1 MSKIHGSLRLAVL
14 PWQSTGVAH
23 AVAVVVAAAV
33 TDADLAVAVVDSR
46 RGWAGLLCCWLWWGR
61 KFCWWCG

>member
-23 AVAVVVAAAV
+23 AVAVVVAAAD
-33 TDADLAVAVVDSR
+33 TDTDVAVAVAVVDSL
-46 RGWAGLLCCWLWWGR
+46 RGWAGLS
-61 KFCWWCG
+61 